1 MRIHIWSWLA
11 WLLAGLI
18 VLLSTRNPFYLLVM
32 ALVLFIFQSR
42 VSGPGFLS
50 TAATFRFAAS
60 ILIFSTAFNALI
72 SRFGETT
79 LFSISGKIPF
89 ISGNITLEAVIFGAI
104 NGLVL
109 INMFTLFTI
118 VNQVLP
124 VKNLV
129 RLIPQAFQPV
139 ALVTTIALTFI
150 PATQRQ
156 FSAIR
161 EAQALRGQ
169 SLKRLRDWLPLFIP
183 LLTGGLE
190 RALQIAEAMTAR
202 GYTVRPPGSPLST
215 WQKWLLPAG
224 LVLITCGGFL
234 WLFTGLKLPGWILF
248 AFGLLLFLLLFILT
262 GRQFKK
268 THYQEE
274 HWNLPSF
281 VTLGSALVIAII
293 YFLPI
298 FSHNS
303 LAYDP
308 YPRATVPALQ
318 FFPLLAT
325 LPFLV
330 PLVWNSGEQND
341 PN

>member
-1 MRIHIWSWLA
+1 MKIHTWAWLA
-11 WLLAGLI
+11 WLSAGLI
-18 VLLSTRNPFYLLVM
+18 VLLSTRNPFYLLLL
-32 ALVLFIFQSR
+32 ATILIIFQSSLPEQGSLSS
-42 VSGPGFLS
+42 VSIL
-50 TAATFRFAAS
+50 RFAAS
-60 ILIFSTAFNALI
+60 IFVFSTIFNAII
-72 SRFGETT
+72 SRYGETT
-79 LFSISGKIPF
+79 LMTIPGKIPL
-89 ISGNITLEAVIFGAI
+89 ISGNITLEALIFGAI

-202 GYTVRPPGSPLST
+202 GYTMRSSDSPST
-215 WQKWLLPAG
+215 TWLKWVLPAG
-224 LVLITCGGFL
+224 LLLLTAGGFL
-234 WLFTGLKLPGWILF
+234 GLFTGLQIPGWILF
-248 AFGLLLFLLLFILT
+248 GSGLLLFLLFFILG

-268 THYQEE
+268 TYFQEE
-274 HWNLPSF
+274 IWTVPSYLTF
-281 VTLGSALVIAII
+281 ISALTVAII
-293 YFLPI
+293 FLLPT

-303 LAYDP
+303 LAYEP
-308 YPRATVPALQ
+308 YPRISLPLLQ
-318 FFPLLAT
+318 ILPLLALLLFL
-325 LPFLV
+325 LPLI
-330 PLVWNSGEQND
+330 WQND
-341 PN
+341 PH

>member
-1 MRIHIWSWLA
+1 MRIHTWAWLA
-11 WLLAGLI
+11 WLFVGLI

-32 ALVLFIFQSR
+32 TLVLFIFQSNI
-42 VSGPGFLS
+42 SGSGFLS
-50 TAATFRFAAS
+50 TTTTIRFAAS
-60 ILIFSTAFNALI
+60 ILIFSTTFNALI
-72 SRFGETT
+72 SRFGETS
-79 LFSISGKIPF
+79 LVSIPGKIPF
-89 ISGNITLEAVIFGAI
+89 ISGNITLEAIVFGAI

-109 INMFTLFTI
+109 INMFNLFTI

-202 GYTVRPPGSPLST
+202 GYTVRPPGSPLSA
-215 WQKWLLPAG
+215 WAKWLLPAG

-234 WLFTGLKLPGWILF
+234 WLFTGLKIPGWILF
-248 AFGLLLFLLLFILT
+248 AVGLLLFLLLFLLT

-268 THYQEE
+268 TYYQEE
-274 HWNLPSF
+274 HWNLPSY
-281 VTLGSALVIAII
+281 VTLGSALAIATI
-293 YFLPI
+293 YLLPI
-298 FSHNS
+298 FSNDS
-303 LAYDP
+303 LKYEP
-308 YPRATVPALQ
+308 YPRATVPVLQ
-318 FFPLLAT
+318 FLPLLT
-325 LPFLV
+325 ILLFFV
-330 PLVWNSGEQND
+330 PLVWESGENND
-341 PN
+341 PY